1 MWGRTTSDKNPRRIK
16 TGRERVHLNKLDC
29 LGHAINAANHFQ
41 ELKKEKVAESA
52 TMIDVLIVYDLAF
65 ILF

>member
-1 MWGRTTSDKNPRRIK
+1 
-16 TGRERVHLNKLDC
+16 VHLNKLDC